1 MRSPPFLRRAYA
13 VLARLSAGYPPL
25 PDTFRCITHPFAA
38 RRQGCPRAAARLA
51 CVKHAA
57 SVQSEP
63 GSNSSVDL
71 SYYFQSKTHSNAHPE
86 GWTRAI
92 RPRPNSPHI
101 ASCEHQLHESPR
113 QQPKD
118 HHRRHPPAP
127 TPIDCELLR
136 NRLSARAPSGVVL
149 HRREGIA
156 TSEQRRR
163 GIVARLSASRNP
175 SSCHARRRR
184 FPARDPE
191 RASSSAG
198 FGYFHLLWIH
208 SQSAGDSRIVA
219 SRCRA

>member
-1 MRSPPFLRRAYA
+1 MPPAFNLSQDQTLQLISAITFSP
-13 VLARLSAGYPPL
+13 RLTRTPIPKDGHEP
-25 PDTFRCITHPFAA
+25 HPI
-38 RRQGCPRAAARLA
+38 Q
-51 CVKHAA
+51 
-57 SVQSEP
+57 
-63 GSNSSVDL
+63 
-71 SYYFQSKTHSNAHPE
+71 
-86 GWTRAI
+86 TRHG
-92 RPRPNSPHI
+92 PHI